1 MTQALEP
8 QDSPAHPMAPW
19 FSGWRRERDAARSRA
34 GAARKSRAAITIVH
48 NEAVFLPIWLRYYS
62 RFFGPEDLYVLDNE
76 TTDGSVE
83 RDGFVR
89 IPVANDEVDHIWMRE
104 TVEGLQH
111 ELLDR
116 YDAVLVTDVDEIV
129 SPVPEWGDLGQYIDR
144 LDEEW
149 VNCMGYEVLHMRDRE
164 PAFDTRKPVFHQRGW
179 WYPNDAYDKPALAI
193 EPMTWKPGFH
203 ARADSH
209 ARFDPDLRL
218 IHLHRMDY
226 DICLQRHRTRDR
238 RRWAE
243 RDQREAWAVHNQIT
257 EEREF
262 ARWFSE
268 DSSCEGV
275 EIKPEK
281 VRASWRGLL

>member
-8 QDSPAHPMAPW
+8 QDSPAHPLAPW
-19 FSGWRRERDAARSRA
+19 FSDWRRERDAARSPA

-48 NEAVFLPIWLRYYS
+48 NEAVFLPIWLGYYS
-62 RFFGPEDLYVLDNE
+62 RFFGPQDLYVLDNE

-89 IPVANDEVDHIWMRE
+89 IPVANNEVDHIWMRE
-104 TVEGLQH
+104 TIEGLQH

-116 YDAVLVTDVDEIV
+116 YDTVLVTDVDEIV

-144 LDEEW
+144 LEEEW

-164 PAFDTRKPVFHQRGW
+164 PALDTRKPVFDQRGW
-179 WYPNDAYDKPALAI
+179 WYPNDAYDKPALAT
-193 EPMTWKPGFH
+193 EPMTWKAGFH

-226 DICLQRHRTRDR
+226 DLCLQRHRIRNR

-257 EEREF
+257 EEHEF
-262 ARWFSE
+262 ARWFFE
-268 DSSCEGV
+268 DSSCEGI

-281 VRASWRGLL
+281 VRATWRGLF

>member
-1 MTQALEP
+1 VTQALEP
-8 QDSPAHPMAPW
+8 QDSRAHPLAPW
-19 FSGWRRERDAARSRA
+19 FSSWRRERDAARGRA

-89 IPVANDEVDHIWMRE
+89 IPVVNDEVDHIWMRE

-144 LDEEW
+144 LQEEW

-164 PAFDTRKPVFHQRGW
+164 PAFDTRKPVFDQRGW
-179 WYPNDAYDKPALAI
+179 WYPNDAYDKPALAT
-193 EPMTWKPGFH
+193 EAMTWKAGFH
-203 ARADSH
+203 ARADGQ
-209 ARFDPDLRL
+209 ARLDPDLRL

-226 DICLQRHRTRDR
+226 DICLQRHRTRNR

-262 ARWFSE
+262 GRWFFE

-281 VRASWRGLL
+281 VRISWRGLL